1 MGYIDS
7 GRIKIED
14 KIYRNRSSKCC
25 AEFAKAVFEKMK
37 EMLESIG
44 HTVEITVRKN
54 GIPENRAT
62 NVSAYIYAASLMVDE
77 TYCVNLGN
85 RVSETSYA
93 TSQSS
98 SYTSDSTSLPYLQ
111 FSIVNKGKTYVIESN
126 YCGNNVPYLL
136 ADENIYQYFG
146 IKMYYNETNIY
157 IEVYF
162 PENGIAQSESVFCLV
177 FYFCTLRNPITQE
190 ISHCIN
196 MFQKGTAISMA
207 YLCEATVNQDTYKNV
222 NYINMNS
229 YLTDEKILM
238 VDAYANS
245 MNYEVLGVKH
255 LPQSITGRIE
265 DGDGNKY
272 ICFGKYGFCYDYGT
286 TTESEENGND

>member
-14 KIYRNRSSKCC
+14 KILRNGNSKCC
-25 AEFAKAVFEKMK
+25 AEFAKAMFEKMK

-44 HTVEITVRKN
+44 HTAEITVRKN

-62 NVSAYIYAASLMVDE
+62 SNSNYIYAASLMVDE
-77 TYCVNLGN
+77 VYCVNLGGS
-85 RVSETSYA
+85 VTDTSYSA
-93 TSQSS
+93 SQSS
-98 SYTSDSTSLPYLQ
+98 SYTSGSTSLPYLQ
-111 FSIVNKGKTYVIESN
+111 FSIANKGKTYVIANNS
-126 YCGNNVPYLL
+126 CVNNVPYLL
-136 ADENIYQYFG
+136 VDENTYQYFG

-157 IEVYF
+157 IEIYF
-162 PENGIAQSESVFCLV
+162 PENGIAQTESVFCLT
-177 FYFCTLRNPITQE
+177 FYFGTLKNSITQE
-190 ISHCIN
+190 ISHCVN
-196 MFQKGTAISMA
+196 MFQKGTSIAAA
-207 YLCEATVNQDTYKNV
+207 YLCEATTSNATNKNV
-222 NYINMNS
+222 NYINMNA

-238 VDAYANS
+238 TDTYANS

-272 ICFGKYGFCYDYGT
+272 ICFGKYGFCYDDG
-286 TTESEENGND
+286 TTESEGNDND